1 MKVQERGI
9 PMTIEV
15 VGKNGLTITPAIEN
29 YAKDKLSKLEKFF
42 TLGGE
47 LNARVLCKVYND
59 HHKVEV
65 TIPSKH
71 FTLRTEVADQNVY
84 AAIDLSVDKLERQ
97 IKKFKGKVNK
107 ILREREGIEQFFV
120 DDRAHTLGMEK
131 EYLAKHIV
139 RSKSLRLRP
148 MSVEEA
154 IDQLEMI
161 GHDFYIF
168 LDETKRTVSV
178 LYVRGDGDYA
188 LIETE

>member
-1 MKVQERGI
+1 MKLQERGI
-9 PMTIEV
+9 LMTIEV
-15 VGKNGLTITPAIEN
+15 FGKNGLTITPAIEN
-29 YAKDKLSKLEKFF
+29 YAKDKISKLEKFF

-107 ILREREGIEQFFV
+107 ILREREGIESFFV
-120 DDRAHTLGMEK
+120 NEGAHTEGLEK
-131 EYLAKHIV
+131 EYIAKNIV

-148 MSVEEA
+148 MSIEEA

-168 LDETKRTVSV
+168 LDETKKTVSV
-178 LYVRGDGDYA
+178 LYLRGDGDYA

>member
-1 MKVQERGI
+1 MKLQERGI

-29 YAKDKLSKLEKFF
+29 YAKDKISKLEKFF
-42 TLGGE
+42 TLGGQMH
-47 LNARVLCKVYND
+47 ARVLCKVYND

-71 FTLRTEVADQNVY
+71 FTLRTEVMDQNVY

-107 ILREREGIEQFFV
+107 ILRDREGIDPIFV
-120 DDRAHTLGMEK
+120 DEHAHTQGMEK
-131 EYLAKHIV
+131 EYLAKNIV
-139 RSKSLRLRP
+139 RSKSLKLRP
-148 MSVEEA
+148 MSIEEA
-154 IDQLEMI
+154 LDQLDMV

-178 LYVRGDGDYA
+178 LYLRGDGDYA

>member
-1 MKVQERGI
+1 MKLQERGI
-9 PMTIEV
+9 LMRIEV
-15 VGKNGLTITPAIEN
+15 FGKNGLTITPAIEN
-29 YAKDKLSKLEKFF
+29 YAKDKISKLEKFF

-107 ILREREGIEQFFV
+107 ILREREGIESFFV
-120 DDRAHTLGMEK
+120 NEGAHTEGMEK
-131 EYLAKHIV
+131 EYIAKNIV

-148 MSVEEA
+148 MSIEEA

-168 LDETKRTVSV
+168 LDETKKTVSV
-178 LYVRGDGDYA
+178 LYLRGDGDYA

>member
-1 MKVQERGI
+1 
-9 PMTIEV
+9 MTIEV

-29 YAKDKLSKLEKFF
+29 YAKDKITKLEKFF
-42 TLGGE
+42 SHQDE
-47 LNARVLCKVYND
+47 LNARVLCKVYKD

-97 IKKFKGKVNK
+97 IKKFKHKVNR
-107 ILREREGIEQFFV
+107 ILREREGVENFFV
-120 DDRAHTLGMEK
+120 NDGIQTEELEK
-131 EYLAKHIV
+131 EYIAKNVV
-139 RSKSLRLRP
+139 RSKTLKLRP
-148 MSVEEA
+148 MSIEEA

-168 LDETKRTVSV
+168 LDETKKTVSV
-178 LYVRGDGDYA
+178 LYLRGDGDYA

>member
-1 MKVQERGI
+1 
-9 PMTIEV
+9 MTIEV

-107 ILREREGIEQFFV
+107 ILREREGIDNFFV
-120 DDRAHTLGMEK
+120 NDAVQTDGMEK
-131 EYLAKHIV
+131 EYIAKNIV

-148 MSVEEA
+148 MSIEEA

-178 LYVRGDGDYA
+178 LYLRGDGDYA